1 MRGANFCP
9 MLSDELIEYNSPH
22 GFKNKKAAPPR
33 SISERSEQPFLS
45 VSRVYDNLTEVSSA
59 HFG

>member
-1 MRGANFCP
+1 MRGVNFCP
-9 MLSDELIEYNSPH
+9 MLSDERIEDNSPH

-33 SISERSEQPFLS
+33 SISERSEQPYLS